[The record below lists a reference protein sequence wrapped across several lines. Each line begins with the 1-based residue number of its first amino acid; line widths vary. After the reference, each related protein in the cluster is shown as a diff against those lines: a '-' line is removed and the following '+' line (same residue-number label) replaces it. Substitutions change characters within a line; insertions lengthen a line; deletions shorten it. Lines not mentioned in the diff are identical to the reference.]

1 MDNKAIKNILEELAK
16 HIPKKQ
22 VSSLEN
28 GFNIFNVL
36 GIQDK
41 EVIIC
46 RLLGELLNP
55 IGTHDMN
62 SAPLKLFLVKVLKVD
77 DETDESI
84 NNADVVLEEHIQCP
98 NDSSDSNR
106 RVDIVIHTAIRD
118 YPIEVKLW
126 ADDQPRQLSDYYHYY
141 YSRNPKNEHIYYL
154 TPDRHEPSNDS
165 RQDLELGKQIIILSF
180 DDEID
185 DWLCCL
191 SNHTKNTF
199 ISTVIKQFREII
211 KNMSESE
218 KNINEIK
225 KLISFDRQNENAS
238 DIVNI
243 LAFLCQKKNAAAVM
257 SDIKMKYLTEYI
269 SAGDQYTLNDASN
282 NPLEVYKNDAALLVN
297 NVSEKK
303 FNVWVCLENE
313 EKLYL
318 LAESNCNID
327 GWHNDSRYSWKYVK
341 NNNRNVYIKEFASLT
356 GRINIKNDLDNVLK
370 AINNAVK
377 Q

>member
-1 MDNKAIKNILEELAK
+1 
-16 HIPKKQ
+16 
-22 VSSLEN
+22 
-28 GFNIFNVL
+28 
-36 GIQDK
+36 
-41 EVIIC
+41 
-46 RLLGELLNP
+46 
-55 IGTHDMN
+55 
-62 SAPLKLFLVKVLKVD
+62 
-77 DETDESI
+77 
-84 NNADVVLEEHIQCP
+84 
-98 NDSSDSNR
+98 
-106 RVDIVIHTAIRD
+106 
-118 YPIEVKLW
+118 
-126 ADDQPRQLSDYYHYY
+126 
-141 YSRNPKNEHIYYL
+141 
-154 TPDRHEPSNDS
+154 
-165 RQDLELGKQIIILSF
+165 
-180 DDEID
+180 
-185 DWLCCL
+185 
-191 SNHTKNTF
+191 
-199 ISTVIKQFREII
+199 
-211 KNMSESE
+211 MSESE

-282 NPLEVYKNDAALLVN
+282 NPPEVYKNDAVLLVN